1 MAGLTPLPRTHL
13 HSSTRLTH
21 KHAHDLLS
29 SFLEEAQTNPSYR
42 PDAILT
48 QHGPQASSVGEG
60 SNLTL
65 NHLGRI
71 MKGIAGQ
78 RVGGVEFN
86 YGDGRGKR
94 RKIEH
99 LTGNVDSGAGL
110 ASSPPAPENLQHG
123 NEQVVDVEVEGG
135 DQAAVVGQETG
146 DWQNKEDYDY
156 AQVNDVVDVGGRDP
170 AAEGIEGRADDL
182 EVATLP
188 GGELSKAEK
197 EARKQAKK
205 DKRKKEKQDGQRKPK
220 KDKARRSSG

>member
-1 MAGLTPLPRTHL
+1 MAGLTPMPRTHL

-71 MKGIAGQ
+71 LKGIAGQ

-94 RKIEH
+94 RKVEH
-99 LTGNVDSGAGL
+99 ENGNADGGIGL
-110 ASSPPAPENLQHG
+110 KSSPPEPENAQHEHG
-123 NEQVVDVEVEGG
+123 QVMDVEVDGA
-135 DQAAVVGQETG
+135 DQAAIVGQETD
-146 DWQNKEDYDY
+146 DWQEKEDYEH
-156 AQVNDVVDVGGRDP
+156 AQVDDVVDVGGRDP
-170 AAEGIEGRADDL
+170 ATEGIEGRADDL
-182 EVATLP
+182 EVASLP
-188 GGELSKAEK
+188 GGGLSKAEK
-197 EARKQAKK
+197 EARKEAKR
-205 DKRKKEKQDGQRKPK
+205 DRRKKEKQDGQRKPNK
-220 KDKARRSSG
+220 EKARGSSG